1 MTANR
6 LGTSLALAG
15 AGLLVVLVIDSSG
28 VVSERTA
35 VVVDDGA
42 QLAAGV
48 AAAGTCLWTA
58 RRTSGPERAW
68 RRLMGLGMAGWSIGM
83 ALWAWYQIFAD
94 TPLPSPSWA
103 DVGFLSMPVL
113 ALPALLSLAVERSRH
128 ADDQR
133 HASVVFLL
141 DGLVVVGSLFVL
153 TWATALGAVVHSVA
167 PTREAFGVAVAYP
180 TTDMVLVVIVV
191 LLAVT
196 RRVPLAYRP
205 QLWLLGSG
213 LVALSLSDSIFAY
226 LVSTG
231 AEEMPP
237 LTNAGFIA
245 GPLLIAIAAG
255 TTAGAAA
262 PSGTVAA
269 SPAVERAHLVLPYT
283 LVALTGA
290 VVAVQSATGA
300 RIDSVEASLTWVVMA
315 AVLVRQMITL
325 TQNTALLARVSA
337 AQAELAHRAHHDP
350 LTGLANR
357 ALFGERLDEAVHRHR
372 EHGRQFA
379 LLVIDLDDFKAVN
392 DTLGHSAGDRVL
404 HAIGSRLCNC
414 VRSTDTVARL
424 GGDEFAVVLDGTTEA
439 PGLVSERILAALRQP
454 LQVEGRNLNLS
465 ASVGVVEPGP
475 GERDLTS
482 DVVLRR
488 ADGAMYVGKRR
499 GKGLAVHDRDG
510 RVHGTPQG
518 GRVTAWTT
526 GASAP
531 R

>member
-1 MTANR
+1 
-6 LGTSLALAG
+6 
-15 AGLLVVLVIDSSG
+15 
-28 VVSERTA
+28 
-35 VVVDDGA
+35 
-42 QLAAGV
+42 
-48 AAAGTCLWTA
+48 
-58 RRTSGPERAW
+58 
-68 RRLMGLGMAGWSIGM
+68 
-83 ALWAWYQIFAD
+83 
-94 TPLPSPSWA
+94 
-103 DVGFLSMPVL
+103 
-113 ALPALLSLAVERSRH
+113 
-128 ADDQR
+128 
-133 HASVVFLL
+133 
-141 DGLVVVGSLFVL
+141 
-153 TWATALGAVVHSVA
+153 
-167 PTREAFGVAVAYP
+167 
-180 TTDMVLVVIVV
+180 
-191 LLAVT
+191 
-196 RRVPLAYRP
+196 
-205 QLWLLGSG
+205 
-213 LVALSLSDSIFAY
+213 
-226 LVSTG
+226 
-231 AEEMPP
+231 
-237 LTNAGFIA
+237 
-245 GPLLIAIAAG
+245 
-255 TTAGAAA
+255 
-262 PSGTVAA
+262 VAA